1 MQWIKTRSFPTKI
14 ASIVRFAL
22 ALLFTAASLALV
34 WFLLAGSPWAAHA
47 NPPTIRETALPS
59 ALPWGISFD
68 NHGSAWVAEPGCDPA
83 PTCNPSQSPAIAQYS
98 SQNFSLIQNYTE
110 PAGYSAPL
118 FLAADA
124 GGHIWFTEPAINA
137 IGELDPGN
145 GNPTWNQFFVPT
157 SNAMPYDLTFDLSG
171 NIWFTELNASKIG
184 EFNPITHQFAET
196 PTPTPG
202 SKPYGIA
209 GPDPSTGSLWFTEN
223 NSTVSRIG
231 RFTPPLSGTLSTNSI
246 DEYLTQARSNSTP
259 HLITFDHHGN
269 IWWTEGFDGN
279 IGSLAIN
286 QAVNDSANGVTE
298 YAVPQP
304 QCAPG
309 GNCGTHISGIAVDSS
324 GTVWFDDSLSS
335 RIGSYVPSTG
345 TFSMTVIAGGTGSN
359 AHPHDGLAI
368 DANDNIWFTEEFASR
383 LGEAIQSNSP
393 TPAPSPSVT
402 DTPVTPT
409 PIPSTTGTPVTPTP
423 VPTQAGPPVSKTW
436 YFGEGRIGGGLNEYL
451 TLDNPDPSYAC
462 AVSTNYFYTVDG
474 GKPANKTLTMT
485 IEPRTRATRV
495 VNNDLGI
502 APFQRPAAS
511 VSTFIN
517 TNTSLTPACKGI
529 VAERPIYF
537 NNGIKSGHDVLGA
550 THAGTAFYFADLPT
564 GAGYS
569 SYLTIL
575 NPGSSTA
582 IVTASYYANGQKVQ
596 SQTQQVL
603 AGTRGTIDP
612 NTIGLPRHVAVIVTS
627 DQPVV
632 VERPD
637 YFNTING
644 GNAGSVSGGTCIV
657 GSPILAND
665 WLFAEG
671 FTARGFQEYFVIA
684 NLDSTAHIPADVT
697 IKLEYQD
704 GSNLSFKQTVN
715 SYSQVFWNVNQFGKP
730 SQATAA
736 EITSTGANIIV
747 QRVMYFHNILGGTH
761 ATAIGGTDVIG
772 QVGSASNSAY
782 SFAEGFTNTG
792 FNEWLTLLNPTNITE
807 NLYVTLVNGLG
818 RTYSQW
824 VQVGPHTRSTLSITS
839 LVQQHLVH
847 PGDGNTGYE
856 VSMVVQSLN
865 NAPFVAERPMYW
877 NAMGSSFPT
886 QGGTDIIGY
895 MGS

>member
-14 ASIVRFAL
+14 ASIVRIAL
-22 ALLFTAASLALV
+22 ALLFTTASLALV
-34 WFLLAGSPWAAHA
+34 WLLLAGSPWAAHA
-47 NPPTIRETALPS
+47 NPPTIRETTLPS
-59 ALPWGISFD
+59 AIPWGISFD
-68 NHGSAWVAEPGCDPA
+68 NHGSVWIAEPGCDPA
-83 PTCNPSQSPAIAQYS
+83 PACNPPQSPAIAQYS
-98 SQNFSLIQNYTE
+98 SQDFSLIQNYTE
-110 PAGYSAPL
+110 PKGYSAPL

-124 GGHIWFTEPAINA
+124 RGHIWFTEPAINA

-145 GNPTWNQFFVPT
+145 GSPTWNQFFVPT
-157 SNAMPYDLTFDLSG
+157 SNAMPYDLTFDLAG
-171 NIWFTELNASKIG
+171 NIWFTEFNASNIG
-184 EFNPITHQFAET
+184 EFNPITRQFAET
-196 PTPTPG
+196 PTPTPD
-202 SKPYGIA
+202 SNPYGIA
-209 GPDPSTGSLWFTEN
+209 GPDPSTGSFWFTEN
-223 NSTVSRIG
+223 NSTVSQIG

-286 QAVNDSANGVTE
+286 QAVNGSANGVTE

-309 GNCGTHISGIAVDSS
+309 ANCGTHISGIAVDSS

-335 RIGSYVPSTG
+335 RIGSYIPSSG

-368 DANDNIWFTEEFASR
+368 DANNNIWFTEEFADK

-393 TPAPSPSVT
+393 TPTPSPGVT
-402 DTPVTPT
+402 NTPT
-409 PIPSTTGTPVTPTP
+409 PSPVPSTTGTPVTPTP
-423 VPTQAGPPVSKTW
+423 GPTPPGPPVSKTW

-451 TLDNPDPSYAC
+451 TLGNPDPSHAC
-462 AVSTNYFYTVDG
+462 AVNTNYFYTVDG
-474 GKPANKTLTMT
+474 GKPANKTFAMT
-485 IEPRTRATRV
+485 IGPHTRATRS

-511 VSTFIN
+511 VSSFIN
-517 TNTSLTPACKGI
+517 TNASLTPACNGI

-537 NNGIKSGHDVLGA
+537 SNGIKSGYDVLGA
-550 THAGTAFYFADLPT
+550 THTGTTFYFADMPT
-564 GAGYS
+564 GGGYS

-575 NPGSSTA
+575 NPGGSRAT
-582 IVTASYYANGQKVQ
+582 VTASYYADSQKVQ

-612 NTIGLPRHVAVIVTS
+612 NTIGLPQHVGVIVTS
-627 DQPVV
+627 DQPIV

-657 GSPILAND
+657 GSPTLAND

-684 NLDSTAHIPADVT
+684 NLDSTARTAANVT

-704 GSNLSFKQTVN
+704 GSTLSFKQPVN

-736 EITSTGANIIV
+736 EIISTGANIIV
-747 QRVMYFHNILGGTH
+747 QRVMYFHDALGGVH

-772 QVGSASNSAY
+772 QVGPASNSAY

-792 FNEWLTLLNPTNITE
+792 FNEWLTLLNPTSNTE
-807 NLYVTLVNGLG
+807 KLYLTLVNGLG

-824 VQVGPHTRSTLSITS
+824 VQVGPHSRSTLSITS
-839 LVQQHLVH
+839 LVAQHLVH
-847 PGDGNTGYE
+847 PGDGNAGYE

-877 NAMGSSFPT
+877 NVMGSSFPT
-886 QGGTDIIGY
+886 QGGTDVVGY
-895 MGS
+895 SGS